1 MSKIR
6 IKFTSILKFCEYR
19 MPLVVRVSQK
29 DAFFQ
34 MTNMG

>member
-6 IKFTSILKFCEYR
+6 IKFCEYR
-19 MPLVVRVSQK
+19 LPLVVRVSQK